1 MSADRDDNVRAGID
15 LGGTGV
21 RIVISS
27 EGRELASLTLPTASF
42 NSLSKCERVA
52 KLVGSI
58 RELIPSGKKLLSLG
72 IGASG
77 PVNIRTGVIE
87 NEDTLPVFSNFPL
100 VDELS
105 SALDL
110 KVHIDNDAVTA
121 ALGEYYLGAGVGSRR
136 MLMVTLGTGIGV
148 ALLIEGRPFRAADGS
163 HPEAGHIP
171 VSSNPIR
178 CYCGLQGCWECLASR
193 TWLQR
198 ELQKLLPDVAYEN
211 QDLPFFR
218 KQCKQDP
225 KVQDAFDRYG
235 RYVGRGL
242 NTLLMLYGPDI
253 TILSGS
259 AARLYPLYQAGVE
272 ESLKRSEGF
281 TVNSNI
287 VQSLLGDAAG
297 AAGAALLPPLPPL

>member
-1 MSADRDDNVRAGID
+1 MSTYRDDGVRAGID

-27 EGRELASLTLPTASF
+27 EGRELACLTVPTASF
-42 NSLSKCERVA
+42 GPLSSAERVA
-52 KLVGSI
+52 RLAGSV
-58 RELIPSGKKLLSLG
+58 RDLIPNGQRLLSLG

-77 PVNIRTGVIE
+77 PVNMGTGVIE
-87 NEDTLPVFSNFPL
+87 NDATLPAFSRFPL

-105 SALDL
+105 NALDL
-110 KVHIDNDAVTA
+110 KVCIDNDAVTA
-121 ALGEYYLGAGVGSRR
+121 ALGEYYLGAGIGSER

-148 ALLIEGRPFRAADGS
+148 ALLIDGRPFRAADGS

-171 VSSNPIR
+171 VSGNPIQ

-193 TWLQR
+193 TWLQG
-198 ELQKLLPDVAYEN
+198 ELQTLLPDVAYEN
-211 QDLPFFR
+211 QDLPFYR

-225 KVQDAFDRYG
+225 RVQNVFDRYG

-272 ESLKRSEGF
+272 ESLKRSAGF
-281 TVNSNI
+281 TVSSKI

-297 AAGAALLPPLPPL
+297 AAGAALLPTL